1 MNDVTQLRRIRI
13 RLAVVAMGTATIGVA
28 GYVGFVTVVGGGVG
42 AGTLTLAAAT
52 GFAAFFSPCS
62 FPLLLTF
69 LAKRSE
75 SSARA
80 ALIGA
85 LTVGAGAVAFF
96 ALVALAIGTL
106 GEVAGQIVAFDTV
119 SGRVFR
125 SIVGIFLIVLGLRN
139 TRMLNL
145 RILRLPVRWLD
156 RLAHVASSRFDPAP
170 ARTIPRRD
178 FVYGFGYLLAGFG

>member
-1 MNDVTQLRRIRI
+1 
-13 RLAVVAMGTATIGVA
+13 MGTVTIGVA

-69 LAKRSE
+69 LARRSE

-80 ALIGA
+80 ALIAA

-96 ALVALAIGTL
+96 AIVALAIGTL

-125 SIVGIFLIVLGLRN
+125 SIVGTFLIVLGLRN
-139 TRMLNL
+139 TRMLNTRMLNL
-145 RILRLPVRWLD
+145 RILHLPMRGLD
-156 RLAHVASSRFDPAP
+156 RLARVASSHFDPTAAP
-170 ARTIPRRD
+170 TIPRRD